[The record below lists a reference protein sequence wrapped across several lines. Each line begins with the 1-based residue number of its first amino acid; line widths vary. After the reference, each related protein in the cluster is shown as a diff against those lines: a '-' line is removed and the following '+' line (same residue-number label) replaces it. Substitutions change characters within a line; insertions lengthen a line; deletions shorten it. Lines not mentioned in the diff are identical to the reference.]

1 MDKHLRP
8 AKRKRPHIF
17 SVKWQDSVVLI
28 VTMAAVLDLSLLLRP
43 IGANE
48 NHASLFYV
56 LGVLIVSRFTT
67 GYLYGIL
74 ASFISVIVVNYAFIH
89 PYYQFSTHMTGYPL
103 TFLAMFSV
111 SIVTST
117 LTSQIKQEEQ
127 IRIAAEQERLRANL
141 LRAVGH
147 DLRTPLASIIGSAT
161 VALENEST
169 LSAEEKRQLLENV
182 KSEAQWMLR
191 MAENLLSITRVGGHA
206 YRIQKSPEIPEEII
220 GEVVEKFQSRFPHIL
235 IEVEVPDCW
244 LEVPM
249 DAMLIEQVLWNLL
262 ENAAVH
268 GSCTEL
274 RIQVERVD
282 DWVRFAVS
290 DNGSGIS
297 AARMN
302 TLDAD
307 YMEMASTS
315 SADKK
320 RNMGIGLLVCRDI
333 IKVHGGVLSAR
344 NKADSGA
351 EFEFTLPME
360 GTVHVSQR
368 KDHGYRG

>member
-1 MDKHLRP
+1 MGRKLRSVRQ
-8 AKRKRPHIF
+8 KLHHIF
-17 SVKWQDSVVLI
+17 PIKWQDGVVLI
-28 VTMAAVLDLSLLLRP
+28 VTMAAALDLSLLLQP

-48 NHASLFYV
+48 NHASLIYV

-67 GYLYGIL
+67 GYLYGTL
-74 ASFISVIVVNYAFIH
+74 ASFISVVVVNYAFIY
-89 PYYQFSTHMTGYPL
+89 PYYRFNTHVAGYPL
-103 TFLAMFSV
+103 TFITMFSV

-117 LTSQIKQEEQ
+117 LTSQIKEEEQ

-147 DLRTPLASIIGSAT
+147 DLRTPLTSIIGSAT
-161 VALENEST
+161 VILENENS
-169 LSAEEKRQLLENV
+169 LNEEERHTLLENV

-191 MAENLLSITRVGGHA
+191 MAENLLSITRVGGNS
-206 YRIQKSPEIPEEII
+206 YRIQKSLEVPEEVI
-220 GEVVEKFQSRFPHIL
+220 GEVVGKFQSRIPNVS

-268 GSCTEL
+268 GGCTEI
-274 RIQVERVD
+274 RIKVEVVD
-282 DWVRFAVS
+282 DQVRFVVS

-297 AARMN
+297 AERMN

-344 NKADSGA
+344 NKADAGA

-360 GTVHVSQR
+360 GN
-368 KDHGYRG
+368 G

>member
-1 MDKHLRP
+1 MDKKLRS
-8 AKRKRPHIF
+8 ARRKRHPIF

-28 VTMAAVLDLSLLLRP
+28 VTMAAALDLSLLLQP

-48 NHASLFYV
+48 SHASLIYV

-67 GYLYGIL
+67 GYLYGTL

-89 PYYQFSTHMTGYPL
+89 PYYRFSTHMTGYPL
-103 TFLAMFSV
+103 TFITMFSV

-117 LTSQIKQEEQ
+117 LTSQIKEEEQ
-127 IRIAAEQERLRANL
+127 TRIAAEQERLRANL

-147 DLRTPLASIIGSAT
+147 DLRTPLTSIIGSAT
-161 VALENEST
+161 VALENEDS
-169 LSAEEKRQLLENV
+169 LSDEEKRTLLENV

-191 MAENLLSITRVGGHA
+191 MAENLLSITRVGGNS
-206 YRIQKSPEIPEEII
+206 YRIQKSPEVPEEVI
-220 GEVVEKFQSRFPHIL
+220 GEVVEKFQSRFPRVS

-268 GSCTEL
+268 GGCTEL

-344 NKADSGA
+344 NKADAGA

-360 GTVHVSQR
+360 GTVHGNQR
-368 KDHGYRG
+368 KDHGH

>member
-274 RIQVERVD
+274 CIQVERVD

-360 GTVHVSQR
+360 GTVHASQR